1 MKPSSLTI
9 SVVLISVVYLAANA
23 NQSNEDNC
31 DAYTGATQE
40 IPLPQKRVRSERSSK
55 KRHDK
60 HVDIKEDVE
69 NKGNSMTIDSTKLKC
84 CKSDTIKSPVKK

>member
-9 SVVLISVVYLAANA
+9 SLVLISVVYLAANA

-40 IPLPQKRVRSERSSK
+40 VPLPQKRVRSERNSK

-60 HVDIKEDVE
+60 HVDIKEE
-69 NKGNSMTIDSTKLKC
+69 TESNGKSMTIDSTKLKC

>member
-9 SVVLISVVYLAANA
+9 SLVLISVVYLAANA

-60 HVDIKEDVE
+60 HVDIKD
-69 NKGNSMTIDSTKLKC
+69 NGNSMTIDSTKLKC
-84 CKSDTIKSPVKK
+84 CKSDTIKSQVKK